1 MAKRYIGNAVIT
13 IEYVG
18 ETPDGRGNY
27 AGTVRVG
34 KHTWRFDELHSGVGG
49 VSSGRG
55 YGYPADSPEA
65 YDEMAQSAV
74 SFASYYTT
82 HNRGDDAPEWAP
94 PPEVADAID
103 EAVSIVLRGD
113 GTYEVR
119 RSPEG
124 KVWEDAVMHEV
135 SESSLVRDYEAVD
148 HRGRVIGGPYK
159 DYDRAKR
166 EAERARGHVRFA
178 PSVREAAESEMMKV
192 GSEKVAGE
200 IAREKGLCWGW
211 SVFGPGGWYVGT
223 RIQLERIGVNA
234 DSMQCS
240 GDRRTPSAPA
250 PTRSAHR
257 PPTGAKRRPR

>member
-1 MAKRYIGNAVIT
+1 MAKRYIGDAVIT
-13 IEYVG
+13 IENVG
-18 ETPDGRGNY
+18 RTDDNRAKYE
-27 AGTVRVG
+27 GTVRVG
-34 KHTWRFDELHSGVGG
+34 KYTWKFDDLASGVGG

-55 YGYPADSPEA
+55 YGYPDDSPEA
-65 YDEMAQSAV
+65 YDAMAGSAV

-103 EAVSIVLRGD
+103 EAVGWAQRDNGE
-113 GTYEVR
+113 YEVR
-119 RSPEG
+119 RSPKG
-124 KVWEDAVMHEV
+124 KVHEEAVMHEMPL
-135 SESSLVRDYEAVD
+135 SE
-148 HRGRVIGGPYK
+148 
-159 DYDRAKR
+159 
-166 EAERARGHVRFA
+166 ARSRHSPARFE
-178 PSVREAAESEMMKV
+178 STNRTESEMMKV

-240 GDRRTPSAPA
+240 GDTRTPSAPA

-257 PPTGAKRRPR
+257 PPAGAKRRPR